1 MALMPAGAAP
11 LADLHVHSAHSD
23 GALSA
28 SQIVRRAIDVGITTL
43 AITDHDTVGAAVELA
58 DEAPW
63 TTLTFIPGAE
73 WSARYEGKSVH
84 LLSYGIDPRHPRV
97 TAMADR
103 AAQIRSD
110 RSESILG
117 MLARRGVDLKPSD
130 FDRPLASVTRS
141 HIADALVARGTVSS
155 KKMAFAQF
163 LGPKWTQSFDHAWP
177 SVSTII
183 ADVHEAGGVTVVAHP
198 GHQFSD
204 HDLDRLCAWGL
215 DGIEVYH
222 PSHDASLVS
231 FYAKRAMSRGLLVSG
246 GSDFHS
252 DEQHPNVF
260 GQLGIA
266 HNDAQTFVRALQ
278 QRDCVVWGAEG

>member
-1 MALMPAGAAP
+1 MAQMFEGAAP
-11 LADLHVHSAHSD
+11 LADFHVHSTHSD
-23 GALSA
+23 GVLSA
-28 SQIVRRAIDVGITTL
+28 SQIVRRAIDAGITML
-43 AITDHDTVGAAVELA
+43 AITDHDTVDAAVELA
-58 DEAPW
+58 EEGPW
-63 TTLTFIPGAE
+63 PSLIFIPGAE

-84 LLSYGIDPRHPRV
+84 LLSYGADPLHARV
-97 TAMADR
+97 KAMADR
-103 AAQIRSD
+103 AAQIRTD
-110 RSESILG
+110 RAASMLE
-117 MLARRGVDLKPSD
+117 MLARRGVLLRPAD
-130 FDRPLASVTRS
+130 FGRPLATVTRS

-163 LGPKWTQSFDHAWP
+163 LGPKWTQPFDLAWP
-177 SVSTII
+177 PVSTII
-183 ADVHEAGGVTVVAHP
+183 ADIHEAGGVAVLAHP

-204 HDLDRLCAWGL
+204 HDLDRFCAWGL

-231 FYAKRAMSRGLLVSG
+231 FYGSRATSRGLLITG

-266 HNDAQTFVRALQ
+266 HQHAQTFLRALR
-278 QRDCVVWGAEG
+278 QRDCVIWGAEG